1 MPNLPP
7 VSSAANQPT
16 KATTVT
22 KAPKATKAPKPTKA
36 NQSPTHRPRRRVGRP
51 TGAVPVTDRDQLL
64 DAAERAIAH
73 SGPGTSMEAIA
84 AEAAVTK
91 PVLYQYVGNK
101 DALVDALAERHMVRI
116 NAAVAHATRHRP
128 HGRDRVRALVAAF
141 FGVVAPQP
149 NLYLYF
155 TSAGASENSPHRSM
169 AFADQTAL
177 PLAGVLTRQR
187 NEIGAD
193 PGVAATWAYG
203 TVGLLHYV
211 TLWWIREPVLTLDEI
226 VDHVTELM
234 WCGLGPSSAATTAAS
249 AATTATGQIAT
260 EGAQP

>member
-1 MPNLPP
+1 MYAENVPNLPP
-7 VSSAANQPT
+7 VSSAAKQPT
-16 KATTVT
+16 TASKAK
-22 KAPKATKAPKPTKA
+22 KASQP
-36 NQSPTHRPRRRVGRP
+36 PTHRPRRRVGRP

-64 DAAERAIAH
+64 DAAERAIARF
-73 SGPGTSMEAIA
+73 GPGTSMEAIA

-187 NEIGAD
+187 KEMGAD
-193 PGVAATWAYG
+193 PAVAATWAYG

-234 WCGLGPSSAATTAAS
+234 WRGLGPSSAAAPTAAATA
-249 AATTATGQIAT
+249 AATTATTQIAT